1 MLEEKSLKTPNGE
14 IYYWFSKNRINSDLC
29 IVFCH
34 GLTADHSL
42 FEKQIDFFTSRYK
55 ILLWDIPLHGKSIP
69 YKNFTYDN
77 VVDGLNQ
84 IIEKECASKLI
95 FVGQSGGGFI
105 SQAFIN
111 KYPGNVHGFVGVGT
125 TPLGLKYYKKS
136 ELFWVKHFA
145 TIAKLYPYSLY
156 RKVCPKKV
164 AVTPEA
170 RDNMYKTL
178 VSLSKK
184 DMLNATN
191 AVYQEFLKVKESV
204 QFPFPILLT
213 YGEFDK
219 VGLVA
224 KYNQNWAKA
233 TNARLKVIKNA
244 SHNAN
249 YDNSMG
255 FNHIL
260 NDYIRERVNN
270 ETHMYEMHKHLCI

>member
-1 MLEEKSLKTPNGE
+1 MTNMLEEKSIKTPNGE
-14 IYYWFSKNRINSDLC
+14 IYYWFNKNRIYSDFY

-42 FEKQIDFFTSRYK
+42 FEKQIDFFASNYQ

-69 YKNFTYDN
+69 YKEFTFDN
-77 VVDGLNQ
+77 VVSDLNK

-111 KYPGNVHGFVGVGT
+111 KYPDKVHGFVGVGT
-125 TPLGLKYYKKS
+125 TPFGLKHYKKS
-136 ELFWVKHFA
+136 ELFWIKHFA
-145 TIAKLYPYSLY
+145 TIANSYPYSLY
-156 RKVCPKKV
+156 CKACSKKV

-170 RDNMYKTL
+170 QDNMYKTL

-224 KYNQNWAKA
+224 KYNQNWAEA

-249 YDNSMG
+249 YDNPVE
-255 FNHIL
+255 FNNILKEYIEERINYDTHI
-260 NDYIRERVNN
+260 Y
-270 ETHMYEMHKHLCI
+270 